1 MNASVSKHP
10 AALTDDGLSLFCDQ
24 FGLMVSAGIGFEEA
38 ASLLAEDSHAPAEQ
52 ALFTQISQ
60 LLAQGL
66 PLSEALAQTGRF
78 PEHMIRMLE
87 IGHASGRTD
96 QVLAS
101 LSRYYRRQAETR
113 SAIHRAVTYP
123 IVMAVLIAVVFLV
136 LLTQVL
142 PVFQQVFHQLGL
154 TLSPAAQAMLS
165 IGDAGGVITA
175 ILAVLLLA
183 AALFALFVL
192 YTQAGARLGKRLS
205 ARVMGG
211 TASGQALDRSQF
223 ASAMSLMLSSGL
235 PLDEALE
242 RTAHLLEGS
251 ALSSRLTACI
261 QATHDGQPFHRAV
274 EDSGLLTGLQ
284 CGLLAAGVRS
294 GAAETAMAELAARC
308 QEESDQRLTVLLSR
322 FEYVLVLILC
332 LSVGAVLLS
341 VMLPLLGVVSSIGV

>member
-66 PLSEALAQTGRF
+66 PLSEALTQTGRF

-235 PLDEALE
+235 PWMRRWNAPPACW
-242 RTAHLLEGS
+242 RAAPSPPG
-251 ALSSRLTACI
+251 LTACI

-284 CGLLAAGVRS
+284 CGLLAAGCTQRRHRNRHGRAGHPLPGGVRPAS
-294 GAAETAMAELAARC
+294 DRTA
-308 QEESDQRLTVLLSR
+308 
-322 FEYVLVLILC
+322 
-332 LSVGAVLLS
+332 
-341 VMLPLLGVVSSIGV
+341 LPL